1 MLKNYVEGYPRP
13 QLVRGNWESLD
24 GPWNFIFAEDVRG
37 DEEKCAK
44 GFESESPVREIIVP
58 FTYETR
64 ASGIGETRAHNSV
77 WYERRVHIGR
87 DEGERVLLH
96 FEGADYET
104 RVFVNGKF
112 AGEHRG
118 ACERF
123 TLDIT
128 ALTPKRG
135 DIRLVVNCRD
145 SWSKA
150 QPRGKQRWEK
160 DSFGCWYVQ
169 TTGIWKSVWM
179 ETVPEAYIE
188 SLKLTPDLS
197 NAQIIIDARIHAETW
212 RDLPISHWDSYVLS
226 AEVSYEGERISLG
239 QTSLIRED
247 NDTLRAHFSVSVMKN
262 DSCPDGFWRWSPEHP
277 ALYDLRLNLCGE
289 MGMWNRNSGTGSK
302 NSIDEVRSYFGMR
315 EIRTDKGHI
324 LLNGSP
330 LYLRMI
336 LDQGYWPQSGLTPP
350 DEKALVTDIDN
361 IHALGFN
368 ALRKHQK
375 IEDERFLFW
384 CDVKGMLVWS
394 EMAAT
399 YEFSDRAVRNFTDEW
414 LQILQQNYSH
424 PSIIAWT
431 PFNESW
437 GIPNVKTSAAQQ
449 AFTEGIYYLTKS
461 FDPQRPRHRDT
472 ARLRGG
478 RRPVLR
484 AISGF

>member
-24 GPWNFIFAEDVRG
+24 GPWSFIFAEDVRG

-212 RDLPISHWDSYVLS
+212 RDLPISPQKFPTRESAFHWDRLHSS
-226 AEVSYEGERISLG
+226 AK
-239 QTSLIRED
+239 TTIRS
-247 NDTLRAHFSVSVMKN
+247 AHTF
-262 DSCPDGFWRWSPEHP
+262 P
-277 ALYDLRLNLCGE
+277 
-289 MGMWNRNSGTGSK
+289 
-302 NSIDEVRSYFGMR
+302 
-315 EIRTDKGHI
+315 
-324 LLNGSP
+324 
-330 LYLRMI
+330 
-336 LDQGYWPQSGLTPP
+336 
-350 DEKALVTDIDN
+350 
-361 IHALGFN
+361 
-368 ALRKHQK
+368 
-375 IEDERFLFW
+375 
-384 CDVKGMLVWS
+384 
-394 EMAAT
+394 
-399 YEFSDRAVRNFTDEW
+399 
-414 LQILQQNYSH
+414 
-424 PSIIAWT
+424 
-431 PFNESW
+431 
-437 GIPNVKTSAAQQ
+437 
-449 AFTEGIYYLTKS
+449 
-461 FDPQRPRHRDT
+461 
-472 ARLRGG
+472 
-478 RRPVLR
+478 
-484 AISGF
+484 

>member
-64 ASGIGETRAHNSV
+64 ASGIGETRAHSSV

-150 QPRGKQRWEK
+150 QPRGKQRSGRASGWRRFRK
-160 DSFGCWYVQ
+160 R
-169 TTGIWKSVWM
+169 I
-179 ETVPEAYIE
+179 
-188 SLKLTPDLS
+188 LK
-197 NAQIIIDARIHAETW
+197 
-212 RDLPISHWDSYVLS
+212 V
-226 AEVSYEGERISLG
+226 
-239 QTSLIRED
+239 
-247 NDTLRAHFSVSVMKN
+247 
-262 DSCPDGFWRWSPEHP
+262 
-277 ALYDLRLNLCGE
+277 
-289 MGMWNRNSGTGSK
+289 
-302 NSIDEVRSYFGMR
+302 
-315 EIRTDKGHI
+315 
-324 LLNGSP
+324 
-330 LYLRMI
+330 
-336 LDQGYWPQSGLTPP
+336 
-350 DEKALVTDIDN
+350 
-361 IHALGFN
+361 
-368 ALRKHQK
+368 
-375 IEDERFLFW
+375 
-384 CDVKGMLVWS
+384 
-394 EMAAT
+394 
-399 YEFSDRAVRNFTDEW
+399 
-414 LQILQQNYSH
+414 
-424 PSIIAWT
+424 
-431 PFNESW
+431 
-437 GIPNVKTSAAQQ
+437 
-449 AFTEGIYYLTKS
+449 
-461 FDPQRPRHRDT
+461 
-472 ARLRGG
+472 
-478 RRPVLR
+478 
-484 AISGF
+484 